1 MTKTKQRLLSL
12 TLVAAMFFAL
22 AIPASARASD
32 YIARAIVDVSSAGNG
47 KIAIIV
53 DVMGKSKMQEIGV
66 TTITVHE
73 KKQDGSYQP
82 VYTFTKEK
90 NPSMIGKNRSSYLVS
105 VTYQGV
111 AGKDYYILAQCYA
124 KNANGSGITMAGSR
138 AIRA

>member
-12 TLVAAMFFAL
+12 TLVVAMFFAL
-22 AIPASARASD
+22 AIPASARSSD
-32 YIARAIVDVSSAGNG
+32 YIARAIVDVSSGGNG
-47 KIAIIV
+47 KIVILV
-53 DVMGKSKMQEIGV
+53 DVMGKSKMQEIGA

-82 VYTFTKEK
+82 VYTYTKEK
-90 NPSMIGKNRSSYLVS
+90 NPNLIGKNRIGYLIDI
-105 VTYQGV
+105 TYQGV

-124 KNANGSGITMAGSR
+124 KNANGSGITVAGSR

>member
-32 YIARAIVDVSSAGNG
+32 YIARAIVDVSSGGNG
-47 KIAIIV
+47 KIIILV
-53 DVMGKSKMQEIGV
+53 DVMGKSKMQEIGA

-82 VYTFTKEK
+82 VYTYTKEK
-90 NPSMIGKNRSSYLVS
+90 NPNLIGKNRNAYLIDI
-105 VTYQGV
+105 TYQGV

-124 KNANGSGITMAGSR
+124 KNANGSGITVAGSR

>member
-12 TLVAAMFFAL
+12 TLVIAMFFAL

-32 YIARAIVDVSSAGNG
+32 YIARAIVDVSSGGNG
-47 KIAIIV
+47 KIIILV
-53 DVMGKSKMQEIGV
+53 DVMGKSKMQEIGA

-82 VYTFTKEK
+82 VYTYTKEK
-90 NPSMIGKNRSSYLVS
+90 NPNLIGKNHNAYLIDI
-105 VTYQGV
+105 TYQGV

>member
-12 TLVAAMFFAL
+12 TLVIAMFFAL

-32 YIARAIVDVSSAGNG
+32 YIARAIVDVSSGGNG
-47 KIAIIV
+47 KIIILV
-53 DVMGKSKMQEIGV
+53 DVMGKSKMQEIGA

-82 VYTFTKEK
+82 VYTYTKEK
-90 NPSMIGKNRSSYLVS
+90 NPNLIGKNRNAYLIDI
-105 VTYQGV
+105 TYQGV
-111 AGKDYYILAQCYA
+111 AGRDYYILAQCYA

>member
-12 TLVAAMFFAL
+12 TLVIAMFFAL

-32 YIARAIVDVSSAGNG
+32 YIARAIVDVSSGGNG
-47 KIAIIV
+47 KIIILV
-53 DVMGKSKMQEIGV
+53 DVMGKSKMQEIGA

-82 VYTFTKEK
+82 VYTYTKEK
-90 NPSMIGKNRSSYLVS
+90 NPNLIGKNRNAYLIDI
-105 VTYQGV
+105 TYQGV

-124 KNANGSGITMAGSR
+124 KNANGSGITVAGSR

>member
-12 TLVAAMFFAL
+12 TLVIAMFFAL

-32 YIARAIVDVSSAGNG
+32 YIARAIVDVSSGGNG
-47 KIAIIV
+47 KIIILV
-53 DVMGKSKMQEIGV
+53 YVMGKSKMQEIGA

-82 VYTFTKEK
+82 VYTYTKEK
-90 NPSMIGKNRSSYLVS
+90 NPNLIGKNRNAYLIDI
-105 VTYQGV
+105 TYQGV

>member
-1 MTKTKQRLLSL
+1 M
-12 TLVAAMFFAL
+12 TLVIAMFFAL

-32 YIARAIVDVSSAGNG
+32 YIARAIVDVSSGGNG
-47 KIAIIV
+47 KIIILV
-53 DVMGKSKMQEIGV
+53 DVMGKSKMQEIGA

-82 VYTFTKEK
+82 VYTYTKEK
-90 NPSMIGKNRSSYLVS
+90 NPNLIGKNRNAYLIDI
-105 VTYQGV
+105 TYQGV
-111 AGKDYYILAQCYA
+111 AGRDYYILAQCYA

>member
-12 TLVAAMFFAL
+12 TLVIAMFFAL

-32 YIARAIVDVSSAGNG
+32 YIARAIVDVSSGGNG
-47 KIAIIV
+47 KIIILV
-53 DVMGKSKMQEIGV
+53 DVMGKSKMQEIGA

-82 VYTFTKEK
+82 VYTYTKEK
-90 NPSMIGKNRSSYLVS
+90 NPNLIGRNRNAYLIDI
-105 VTYQGV
+105 TYQGV

>member
-1 MTKTKQRLLSL
+1 
-12 TLVAAMFFAL
+12 
-22 AIPASARASD
+22 
-32 YIARAIVDVSSAGNG
+32 
-47 KIAIIV
+47 
-53 DVMGKSKMQEIGV
+53 MQEIGA

-82 VYTFTKEK
+82 VYTYTKEK
-90 NPSMIGKNRSSYLVS
+90 NPNLIGKNRNAYLIDI
-105 VTYQGV
+105 TYQGV

>member
-12 TLVAAMFFAL
+12 TLVIAMFFAL

-32 YIARAIVDVSSAGNG
+32 YIARAIVDVSSGGNG
-47 KIAIIV
+47 KIIILV
-53 DVMGKSKMQEIGV
+53 DVMGKSKMQEIGA

-82 VYTFTKEK
+82 VYTYTKEK
-90 NPSMIGKNRSSYLVS
+90 NHNLIGKNRNAYLIDI
-105 VTYQGV
+105 TYQGV